1 MVLAG
6 FALFAG
12 VVSGLIS
19 RGRFSNLADIPMRY
33 SALVLVWLAGTV
45 LADPLGA
52 RIGGSLG
59 NNLGFGL
66 YLVGLGALVVFAVIN
81 AVHMPGMWLVALGA
95 LANFVVLA
103 NNHGTPY
110 SVSALYNAGV
120 TATNY
125 TDVAKTTATK
135 HPERPTDQLTF
146 LGDVVPIRVLKTVVS
161 PGDLLFAFGLASVTA
176 NGLTGRRG
184 GRRVRGVHR
193 GRHLS
198 KGEVRGVVLDRAAV
212 TNSGVL
218 NPSNLVSAALVASAE
233 SSESPSA
240 EGPVVDVLNVE
251 GLDLQGLAVEGLAAG
266 GRVAAGPVAEG
277 PTAWSARLDLL
288 RATGDPEVLI
298 DVTGG
303 VAGPDDVTP
312 THALALALRA
322 QNIPDEQVARLVSAA
337 VSGATNST
345 GSMGS
350 TGSTG
355 STGLMGSTDS
365 DGIAGDSS
373 GKLLDLSGL
382 PSLLDPPDL
391 LRSEV

>member
-66 YLVGLGALVVFAVIN
+66 YLIGLGALVVFAVVN
-81 AVHMPGMWLVALGA
+81 AVRMPGMWLVALGA

-146 LGDVVPIRVLKTVVS
+146 LGDVVPIRLLKTVVS

-198 KGEVRGVVLDRAAV
+198 KGEVPGVVLDRASV
-212 TNSGVL
+212 TNPGFL
-218 NPSNLVSAALVASAE
+218 NPSNLVSAALVVSAE
-233 SSESPSA
+233 SSRSPSA
-240 EGPVVDVLNVE
+240 EGQVVDVLAADWRVAE
-251 GLDLQGLAVEGLAAG
+251 GLAVEGLAAD
-266 GRVAAGPVAEG
+266 RQVAEG

-337 VSGATNST
+337 VSGATNLSGSTGST

-350 TGSTG
+350 T
-355 STGLMGSTDS
+355 GSTDS